1 MNTDFQLHPPATGS
15 EELLLDRTLVRA
27 FLDSV
32 PDCVYFK
39 DRESRF
45 IAVSASKANRHG
57 MKSADLV
64 GLSDFDVFTEE
75 HAQWARVDEENIMS
89 TGTPVLSKLEK
100 LDWPDGRTSWTEVTK
115 LPLRDETGEI
125 IGTFGISHDVS
136 TEQQMSVD
144 LEKARRDLVDTSR
157 KAGMAEVATGVLHN
171 VGNVLTSLNV
181 SANMIAASL
190 HQSKAESLS
199 RLAALLQQHEHDLG
213 TFVTEDPKGR
223 RVIEFLDTLAQH
235 ALEERDQLLK
245 ELGSLQESIDHVKE
259 IVSMQQ
265 AYATMVGVVEPLD
278 PAEMMEDALRMNAA
292 ALIRHQVSVVREYHP
307 VPRIVAEKAKVL
319 QVLVNLIRNAKYA
332 CDEAGLP
339 DKTLVLRLEPAEGFV
354 RLVIAD
360 NGVGIAPE
368 NLPRLFQH
376 GFTTRKEGHGFGL
389 HSAVNAATEMK
400 GSLTACSGGLGQG
413 ATFTLTL
420 PIAPGEPNTPR
431 SSPSAES

>member
-1 MNTDFQLHPPATGS
+1 MNANFPLHPAVADPQQP
-15 EELLLDRTLVRA
+15 LLDRTLVRA

-45 IAVSASKANRHG
+45 IAVSASKAHRHG
-57 MKSADLV
+57 MKNSDLV
-64 GLSDFDVFTEE
+64 GLSDFDVFSEE

-89 TGTPVLSKLEK
+89 TGIPMLGKLEK
-100 LDWPDGRTSWTEVTK
+100 LDWPDGRTTWTEVTK

-136 TEQQMSVD
+136 TEQQMRTD
-144 LEKARRDLVDTSR
+144 LEKARRELVETSR

-199 RLAALLQQHEHDLG
+199 RLAALLEQHEHDLG

-223 RVIEFLDTLAQH
+223 RVTEFLETLAQH
-235 ALEERDQLLK
+235 AIEEREQLLK

-265 AYATMVGVVEPLD
+265 AYATMVGVVETLD
-278 PAEMMEDALRMNAA
+278 PVEMMEDALRMNAA
-292 ALIRHQVSVVREYHP
+292 ALVRHQVNVMREYHP
-307 VPRIVAEKAKVL
+307 VPRVVAEKAKVL
-319 QVLVNLIRNAKYA
+319 QILVNLIRNAKYA
-332 CDEAGLP
+332 CDESGMP
-339 DKTLVLRLEPAEGFV
+339 DKTLVLRLEPADGFV
-354 RLVIAD
+354 RLVISD
-360 NGVGIAPE
+360 NGIGIAPQ

-389 HSAVNAATEMK
+389 HSAANAATEMK
-400 GSLTACSGGLGQG
+400 GVLTVSSSGRGQG
-413 ATFTLTL
+413 ATFTLHL
-420 PIAPGEPNTPR
+420 PTASNE
-431 SSPSAES
+431 SASTHDTGPK